1 MPARA
6 LSVFHVT
13 GWEATPYDL
22 DAGDGPHLSRATV
35 RKAFEGDLVG
45 ESTAELLLCQAD
57 PEDLA
62 AGAGYVASEV
72 VRGTLAG
79 RSGTFVMQHG
89 GLSGGGM
96 APHTFG
102 HIVPGSGTDG
112 LEGITGTVIGDV
124 APDGTHTLA
133 LDYEL
138 P

>member
-1 MPARA
+1 MPTRA

-13 GWEATPYDL
+13 GWEATPYDQ
-22 DAGDGPHLSRATV
+22 DADDAHHLSRATV

-45 ESTAELLLCQAD
+45 ESTAELLMCQAD

-62 AGAGYVASEV
+62 AGAGFVASEV
-72 VRGTLAG
+72 VRGTLSG

-89 GLSGGGM
+89 GLSGGGT

-102 HIVPGSGTDG
+102 NIVPGSGTG
-112 LEGITGTVIGDV
+112 ELEGITGTVTGDV

-138 P
+138 T